1 MITSVDVI
9 KAFEK
14 LQCLFLMKTLSKQGS
29 EGNFLNLIKFIYEQP
44 SANIIL
50 YAEIFNAFSLPPNQ
64 ERDKDVCPHHFYSSL
79 YRKLAIPTRQEKK
92 RQTEKVEEQ
101 LSFLMDDTI
110 ICRGRL
116 MEFIKKATRISEFR
130 LQNTSSAYK
139 NLL

>member
-1 MITSVDVI
+1 MIISVDAI

-14 LQCLFLMKTLSKQGS
+14 LQCLFLMKTLSKYGI

-50 YAEIFNAFSLPPNQ
+50 YDEVFNAFSLPPNQ

-79 YRKLAIPTRQEKK
+79 YRNPAIPIRQEKK
-92 RQTEKVEEQ
+92 RQSEKVEVK
-101 LSFLMDDTI
+101 LSFLTDDMI

-116 MEFIKKATRISEFR
+116 LEFIKR
-130 LQNTSSAYK
+130 L
-139 NLL
+139 LE